1 MLYVRQLA
9 WLNAVPDDTAGMGTS
24 PHPDAERQSRRTR
37 IEANGAE
44 VEMPEADGLHL
55 VGYLW
60 EIGPIVST
68 GMGGAP
74 ISHLDIQAWQ
84 TNIGIEL
91 SAWEA
96 RLLRGLSL
104 AYLAESTDATKSN
117 APPPW
122 QPIPTADKAVDVAR
136 RIRDVLRV

>member
-1 MLYVRQLA
+1 M
-9 WLNAVPDDTAGMGTS
+9 PD
-24 PHPDAERQSRRTR
+24 
-37 IEANGAE
+37 
-44 VEMPEADGLHL
+44 ADGLHL

-60 EIGPIVST
+60 EIGPVVAT

-74 ISHLDIQAWQ
+74 ISHVDIQAWQ
-84 TNIGIEL
+84 ANTGIDL

-96 RLLRGLSL
+96 RLLRELSL
-104 AYLAESTDATKSN
+104 AYLGESADASKES

-122 QPIPTADKAVDVAR
+122 QRIPTSDQAVDVAR